1 MTAGEHP
8 GWRGEGAVGLQR
20 LHQPKLKKNRFY
32 RQDDIKRFAFLY
44 PSAEIKHLNR
54 MVTTKIEFKKKT

>member
-1 MTAGEHP
+1 VKG
-8 GWRGEGAVGLQR
+8 RGGSRPAT
-20 LHQPKLKKNRFY
+20 PPPTKIKKKNRFY